1 MGSLDGLDRRLS
13 KLEERQSGARVTWR
27 TESGRQVSF
36 DSLEMFRARMD
47 LNRLLCASWLGEE
60 PPVLGDAL
68 EALFNT
74 SPEERARLAKSV
86 PWLSSWDY
94 EMERLHSEE
103 DALEF
108 RQMVAEQGGSL

>member
-1 MGSLDGLDRRLS
+1 MDKWRRELERMRQQQPQDRVSWRLEDGRR
-13 KLEERQSGARVTWR
+13 A
-27 TESGRQVSF
+27 SF
-36 DSLEMFRARMD
+36 DALDTFTARMD
-47 LNRLLCASWLGEE
+47 LNRLLVATWLDEE